1 MMVDQAVWTTTIYH
15 VYHVPGIMPVSGY
28 NYAQYKFV
36 LLPDLVELQ

>member
-1 MMVDQAVWTTTIYH
+1 MVVDQAVWTTTIYH
-15 VYHVPGIMPVSGY
+15 VYHVPGMPVSRY